1 MKLLDII
8 NELDKP
14 KKIYADRKSGEETNV
29 GNLNPDELDTLFKQG
44 SVLVP
49 LPSDPNRP
57 ETTKSQVVNLPKIDQ
72 IRKDVLSN
80 KKEFDMFLY
89 SRDEDIKDVAKKIN
103 RLHNDLFK
111 AMTALDK
118 MIALK
123 KSGRI

>member
-8 NELDKP
+8 KELNKP
-14 KKIYADRKSGEETNV
+14 KKIYADRASGEEANI
-29 GNLNPDELDTLFKQG
+29 GNLNPDEIDKLFKQG
-44 SVLVP
+44 SILVP
-49 LPSDPNRP
+49 LPSDPGRP

-72 IRKDVLSN
+72 IKRDVLNN

-118 MIALK
+118 MIQLK
-123 KSGRI
+123 KSGRL

>member
-8 NELDKP
+8 KELNKP
-14 KKIYADRKSGEETNV
+14 KKIYADRASGEEANI
-29 GNLNPDELDTLFKQG
+29 GNLNPDEIDKLFKQG
-44 SVLVP
+44 SILVP

-72 IRKDVLSN
+72 IKRDVLNN

-118 MIALK
+118 MIQLK
-123 KSGRI
+123 KSGRL

>member
-14 KKIYADRKSGEETNV
+14 KKIYADRKSGEEANM
-29 GNLNPDELDTLFKQG
+29 GNLNPDELDKLFKQG
-44 SVLVP
+44 SILVP
-49 LPSDPNRP
+49 LPSDPDRP

-72 IRKDVLSN
+72 IKRDVLSN

-89 SRDEDIKDVAKKIN
+89 ARDEDIKNVAKKIN

-123 KSGRI
+123 KSGRL